1 MTNTV
6 LLNKIIEKQGISI
19 SELSRRSGVS
29 RKRLYAIKK
38 EGVDATATAKEI
50 VGLAAALLLSDQ
62 ERDLIFLTQ
71 NVTESDI

>member
-6 LLNKIIEKQGISI
+6 LLNKIIEQQGISI

-29 RKRLYAIKK
+29 RKRLYAIKN
-38 EGVDATATAKEI
+38 EGVDATAREI

-62 ERDLIFLTQ
+62 ERDRIFFSPECHQ
-71 NVTESDI
+71 E

>member
-38 EGVDATATAKEI
+38 EGVDATAKEI

>member
-6 LLNKIIEKQGISI
+6 LLNEIIEKQGISI

-38 EGVDATATAKEI
+38 EGVDATAKEI

-71 NVTESDI
+71 NVTESGI

>member
-6 LLNKIIEKQGISI
+6 LLNRIIEKQGISI

-38 EGVDATATAKEI
+38 EGVDATAQEI

-62 ERDLIFLTQ
+62 ERDLIFLTP

>member
-38 EGVDATATAKEI
+38 EGVDATAKEI

-62 ERDLIFLTQ
+62 ERDLIFLTR